1 MKEYIIVKLEND
13 KKCVIIDTLK
23 YQRKE
28 YFLVTEVSNDETD
41 ISEDYK
47 VCLYDYNKNC
57 FKKIEN
63 DEELEFIT
71 LKFENNIKNKSI
83 FEESIYVD
91 SFIKLKIID
100 IDNYDYT
107 FQSENGKMIIRNIEF
122 YLENKPKINDYIY
135 ISKEVINENNV
146 LQYGYI
152 KDLNNINNNEIIKV
166 VSSDNEY
173 YYQRYYG

>member
-1 MKEYIIVKLEND
+1 
-13 KKCVIIDTLK
+13 
-23 YQRKE
+23 
-28 YFLVTEVSNDETD
+28 
-41 ISEDYK
+41 
-47 VCLYDYNKNC
+47 
-57 FKKIEN
+57 
-63 DEELEFIT
+63 
-71 LKFENNIKNKSI
+71 
-83 FEESIYVD
+83 
-91 SFIKLKIID
+91 
-100 IDNYDYT
+100 
-107 FQSENGKMIIRNIEF
+107 MIIRNIEF

>member
-1 MKEYIIVKLEND
+1 MKEYVIVKLDNNR
-13 KKCVIIDTLK
+13 KYLIIDNLK
-23 YQRKE
+23 YHNKE
-28 YFLVTEVSNDETD
+28 YFLVTEVIDEKISN
-41 ISEDYK
+41 DYK
-47 VCLYDYNKNC
+47 VCLYDYDKNC
-57 FKKIEN
+57 FKKIESI
-63 DEELEFIT
+63 EELNLIT
-71 LKFENNIKNKSI
+71 SEFENNINNKSI
-83 FEESIYVD
+83 FEESIDVD

-107 FQSENGKMIIRNIEF
+107 FQCENGKTITRNMEF

-135 ISKEVINENNV
+135 ISENVIKENNV

-152 KDLNNINNNEIIKV
+152 KHLNSVNNNEIIKV